1 MAHVPLSAQPST
13 RNALAFAP
21 RGVAKEYAAPDRAR
35 LVEEA
40 QALTAHP
47 EFDDAMR
54 AFCRN
59 LTDFH
64 ARSRR
69 VGITDTITWSIAV
82 LVMHC
87 DATEPNGVNASRLV
101 AVCRSGGL
109 SGVDAAHNAID
120 ALIDGGMIVAED
132 AAGPGLP
139 RPLRPT
145 PKLVETMH
153 ENLTVRLAAIE
164 PVIPWPAPA
173 QTWARAPGVLAA
185 FLGGNVAAYSQQNF
199 LLFDC
204 FPEVRAFMDRHCGY
218 LVLLDALGR
227 AKATTEGATAWAPPS
242 EIAGKYAVSRAHVR
256 KLFGAAAAHGW
267 LAYRPGGRIA
277 FSAESYGRLRL
288 WIGHEFA
295 WTRRLL
301 ATV

>member
-1 MAHVPLSAQPST
+1 MTLPEAVVSKRGAATAHP
-13 RNALAFAP
+13 
-21 RGVAKEYAAPDRAR
+21 APDLAN

-40 QALTAHP
+40 QALTAHA

-69 VGITDTITWSIAV
+69 EGIVDTITWAIAV
-82 LVMHC
+82 FVIHC
-87 DATEPNGVNASRLV
+87 DATEPKGVNASRLI
-101 AVCRSGGL
+101 AVCRPGGL
-109 SGVDAAHNAID
+109 SGRAAARNAID
-120 ALIDGGMIVAED
+120 VLIHSGMIAAED
-132 AAGPGLP
+132 EPGPGLP
-139 RPLRPT
+139 RRLRPT
-145 PKLVETMH
+145 PKLIETMR

-164 PVIPWPAPA
+164 RVIPWPAPA

-185 FLGGNVAAYSQQNF
+185 FVGGQLAALSQENF
-199 LLFDC
+199 VLFDR

-227 AKATTEGATAWAPPS
+227 AEATPTGAAASAPPS
-242 EIAGKYAVSRAHVR
+242 DVARKFAVSPAHVR
-256 KLFGAAAAHGW
+256 KLFGAAAAQGW

-277 FSAESYGRLRL
+277 FGAESYSRLRL

-301 ATV
+301 AAV

>member
-1 MAHVPLSAQPST
+1 MTLQEAAVLG
-13 RNALAFAP
+13 
-21 RGVAKEYAAPDRAR
+21 RGAAKEHAAPDRAR

-40 QALTAHP
+40 QALTAHA

-87 DATEPNGVNASRLV
+87 DATEPSGANASRLV

-109 SGVDAAHNAID
+109 SGAEAARNAID
-120 ALIDGGMIVAED
+120 ALIHSGMIVAED

-139 RPLRPT
+139 RRLRPT

-173 QTWARAPGVLAA
+173 AAWAPGVLAA
-185 FLGGNVAAYSQQNF
+185 FLGGNVAAYSQENF
-199 LLFDC
+199 LLFDD

-218 LVLLDALGR
+218 LVLLHALGR
-227 AKATTEGATAWAPPS
+227 AEATKEGATAWAPPS
-242 EIAGKYAVSRAHVR
+242 EVAGKYAVSRAHVR
-256 KLFGAAAAHGW
+256 KLFGAAAAQGW

-301 ATV
+301 AAV